1 MQCPSAGPNLGRTGA
16 AEIRACVR
24 SSKRD
29 PVRARL
35 IRKLRQNIRCIQLLL
50 KSQILVGGLI
60 LSDFDIPGDEAV
72 ELHALGAD
80 GFCSHICSYLLQGR
94 LAKRLAKE
102 HAMDTHQISTLRQL
116 TTRLGDLE
124 VERSKQ
130 QVKTVFTRTIHQC
143 LQVNVLAR
151 RDQIIIYLLIEAL
164 SHTIAASLCSER
176 LRQFTDSQHG
186 AAIAMWRICKPSLC
200 TAKGAELLRLPDPY
214 ASHAMQLG
222 KVV

>member
-143 LQVNVLAR
+143 LQVNVLA
-151 RDQIIIYLLIEAL
+151 
-164 SHTIAASLCSER
+164 ER